1 MIELIDS
8 FYIKAK
14 IKIEKTLTKDNK
26 KTAILCEEIFRALA
40 HHPKQ
45 ELYEISRLN
54 DAFFN

>member
-8 FYIKAK
+8 FYAKAK
-14 IKIEKTLTKDNK
+14 NKIEKTLTKDNK
-26 KTAILCEEIFRALA
+26 KTTILCEEIFRALA
-40 HHPKQ
+40 HYPKQ

>member
-8 FYIKAK
+8 FYAKAK
-14 IKIEKTLTKDNK
+14 NKIEKTLTKDNK
-26 KTAILCEEIFRALA
+26 KTTILCEEIFRALA